1 MSVAPTKPRKKATL
15 KDVADAAKVSTATAS
30 LALRSSPRI
39 SPATSRRVNAAAA
52 SLDYVYNQRAASLR
66 TQRSSTIGLIVRD
79 MSNPY
84 SAELTSGAEA
94 ALARQDYSLLLA
106 ADGGDPKKQTRL
118 IRTMLERGV
127 DGLLLSPVT
136 NSDLDALRKVAV
148 YCPLV
153 LLTPYYPQL
162 AADSVGMADEVGT
175 ARAVEHLIEQGHR
188 RIAFIGGY
196 DQDETRRRR
205 LHSYRQTLQRWQIDF
220 DPALCVESPT
230 TRRGGYEAVRQ
241 LLRIPQPAGSAFCY
255 SDVIAFGVILG
266 LRAAGI
272 EAGRDFAVVG
282 FDDVEEASLWQP
294 SLTSVATDPTGM
306 GEKAA
311 QLMLRR
317 IAEPDMTVQRVI
329 MPSRLIKRDSTASG

>member
-1 MSVAPTKPRKKATL
+1 MSAAPTKPKKKATL
-15 KDVADAAKVSTATAS
+15 KDVADAANVSTATAS

-39 SPATSRRVNAAAA
+39 SPATSRRVKAAAA

-84 SAELTSGAEA
+84 FAELTSGAESV
-94 ALARQDYSLLLA
+94 LARQDYSLLLA
-106 ADGGDPKKQTRL
+106 ADGGYHEKQARL
-118 IRTMLERGV
+118 IRAMLERGV

-136 NSDLDALRKVAV
+136 GSDLETLRKTAA

-153 LLTPYYPQL
+153 LLTPYFPQL
-162 AADSVGMADEVGT
+162 GVDCVGMADEDGT
-175 ARAVEHLIEQGHR
+175 ARAIEHLIAQGHR

-196 DQDETRRRR
+196 DQEETRRRR
-205 LHSYRQTLQRWQIDF
+205 LHSYRQILQRHAIDF

-230 TRRGGYEAVRQ
+230 TRRGGYEAVQQ
-241 LLRIPQPAGSAFCY
+241 LLDNPQTPGCAFCY

-272 EAGRDFAVVG
+272 EAGRDFAVIG

-294 SLTSVATDPTGM
+294 SLTSVATDPTVI

-317 IAEPDMTVQRVI
+317 IAEPDMAVQRVI

>member
-1 MSVAPTKPRKKATL
+1 MSAAPTKPKKKATL
-15 KDVADAAKVSTATAS
+15 KDVADAANVSTATAS

-39 SPATSRRVNAAAA
+39 SSATSLRVKAAAA

-94 ALARQDYSLLLA
+94 ALARQDFSLLLA

-127 DGLLLSPVT
+127 DGLLFSPVA

-162 AADSVGMADEVGT
+162 EADCVGMADEVGT
-175 ARAVEHLIEQGHR
+175 AWAVEHLIAQGRR

-196 DQDETRRRR
+196 VQDETRRRR
-205 LHSYRQTLQRWQIDF
+205 LYSYRQTLQRHEIDF
-220 DPALCVESPT
+220 DPALCMETPT
-230 TRRGGYEAVRQ
+230 TRRGGYDAVQ
-241 LLRIPQPAGSAFCY
+241 KLLENPQPPGSAFCY

-294 SLTSVATDPTGM
+294 SLTSVATDPTAI

-317 IAEPDMTVQRVI
+317 IADPDMTVQRVI
-329 MPSRLIKRDSTASG
+329 MPSRLITRDSTA

>member
-1 MSVAPTKPRKKATL
+1 MSAAPTKPKKKVTL
-15 KDVADAAKVSTATAS
+15 KDVADAANVSTATAS

-39 SPATSRRVNAAAA
+39 SDATSQRVKTAAA

-84 SAELTSGAEA
+84 FAELTSGAES

-106 ADGGDPKKQTRL
+106 ANGGDLKKQARL
-118 IRTMLERGV
+118 IRAMLERGV
-127 DGLLLSPVT
+127 DGLLLSPV
-136 NSDLDALRKVAV
+136 NDSNLAALRKTAA

-162 AADSVGMADEVGT
+162 AADCVGMADEDGT
-175 ARAVEHLIEQGHR
+175 ALAIEHLIAQGHR

-196 DQDETRRRR
+196 DQEETRRRR
-205 LHSYRQTLQRWQIDF
+205 LHSYRQTLQRHGIDF
-220 DPALCVESPT
+220 DPALCIESPT

-241 LLRIPQPAGSAFCY
+241 LLGIPQPPGCAFCY

-272 EAGRDFAVVG
+272 EAGRDFAVIG

-294 SLTSVATDPTGM
+294 SLTSVATDPTIM

-329 MPSRLIKRDSTASG
+329 MPSRLIERDSTATS